1 MGWSFISRMII
12 FYNVE
17 NVYFSATEI
26 CNYCDYR
33 YLNYVLNESVYYCN
47 IVKRKLF
54 INMRIYFC
62 IKENTDIRYQNIS
75 NTIMPVF

>member
-17 NVYFSATEI
+17 NVYFSANEI

-47 IVKRKLF
+47 IIIKLF

-62 IKENTDIRYQNIS
+62 IKENTDIGYQNIS
-75 NTIMPVF
+75 SAIMPVF